1 MWILEYRNSLILLR
15 LIMNLIVAFL
25 TSKKVNHD
33 ALLIHGML
41 NIAIYGH
48 ISRGLNGVGS
58 QNKFHP
64 LFLGSQTHSSN
75 LHHLF
80 KIALMTKLVPKTWN
94 QCFCLWYHLSP
105 SYQHGCLRYNILS
118 WDTWAV
124 QKLCKHS
131 KLYEDAIFLV
141 KPTIRDTP
149 SISKQ
154 KLRFTKYVG
163 LRSFS
168 AFLAW
173 NCMRCIALT
182 MPFPVS

>member
-1 MWILEYRNSLILLR
+1 MSQFQFILIGTATKFYVSPPKFGVFLASMWILEYRNSLILLR

-25 TSKKVNHD
+25 TFKKVNHD

-80 KIALMTKLVPKTWN
+80 KITLMTKLVPKT
-94 QCFCLWYHLSP
+94 
-105 SYQHGCLRYNILS
+105 
-118 WDTWAV
+118 
-124 QKLCKHS
+124 
-131 KLYEDAIFLV
+131 
-141 KPTIRDTP
+141 
-149 SISKQ
+149 
-154 KLRFTKYVG
+154 
-163 LRSFS
+163 
-168 AFLAW
+168 
-173 NCMRCIALT
+173 
-182 MPFPVS
+182 